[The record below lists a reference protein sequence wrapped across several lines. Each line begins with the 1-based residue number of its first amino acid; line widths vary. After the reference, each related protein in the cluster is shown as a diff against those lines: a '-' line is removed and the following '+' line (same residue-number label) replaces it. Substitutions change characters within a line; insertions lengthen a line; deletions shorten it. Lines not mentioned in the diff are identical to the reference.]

1 MAKKFDI
8 GEFAKALQVSDLNTG
23 REQIEYIDIGLIDPD
38 PENFYTLSGLNEL
51 AENIALLGLQ
61 QPLRVRRHPDLEGH
75 VMVSSGHRRRAA
87 LLKLIEEDCRED
99 LRQVPCIRDPEDA
112 SPAMQQLRLIYANAG
127 TRVMSNADLM
137 RQAEQVEMLLYQLK
151 EEGVEFPGRMRDHVA
166 AACRVSAPKLAR
178 LKVIRDNLSADFAPD
193 WEKGKLAE
201 QTAYALARFP
211 LEFQQRLFRVCAPKD
226 LNGGRLESV
235 LRLYEEG
242 CRWEPA
248 LTCPDGSKCGAQRGD
263 AALRHDLDSY
273 DACKGQRCCLEC
285 PQATRD
291 WSPCERMCSKAKA
304 QRKDKKAE
312 ADAKKAKAE
321 EKKAR
326 DYQEQTQKYA
336 QRLLRAVDAA
346 DLADKVQ
353 IHWRNAWS
361 TEVTAGTIR
370 KFAAGDF
377 ENSGSW
383 YEARLD
389 PERLSTPLLAA
400 KELQCSADFLLGLT
414 EDIHGGRQQS
424 DAPAASPVFCWLS
437 PEQEPEAGQ
446 EIIVTDDTG
455 YVEDAVYTIMSL
467 KGASM
472 RWDEVTGWL
481 PHPGTAELPAPQQ
494 AAAEGWRPGTET
506 PAREDQEVIGRFSA
520 DGLQT
525 PVRMMARWSGGRW
538 CFQSGEPMEATCV
551 KWYPIPEED

>member
-8 GEFAKALQVSDLNTG
+8 GEFAKTLAVSELDTG

-38 PENFYTLSGLNEL
+38 PANFYALSGLNEL

-61 QPLRVRRHPDLEGH
+61 QPLRVRRHPEQEGRWI
-75 VMVSSGHRRRAA
+75 VSSGHRRRAA
-87 LLKLIEEDCRED
+87 LLKLIEEDGRED
-99 LRQVPCIRDPEDA
+99 LRQVPCIRDPEDV

-127 TRVMSNADLM
+127 TRVMSNADLA

-178 LKVIRDNLSADFAPD
+178 LKVIRENLIGDFKPD
-193 WEKGKLAE
+193 WENGKLPE

-211 LEFQQRLFRVCAPKD
+211 VDFQQRLFRVCPPKD
-226 LNGGRLESV
+226 LSGGRLETV

-242 CRWEPA
+242 CRWEA
-248 LTCPDGSKCGAQRGD
+248 AMTCPDGSKCGAQRGD

-304 QRKDKKAE
+304 RRKDKKAE
-312 ADAKKAKAE
+312 ADAKQAE
-321 EKKAR
+321 AQEKRTRQFQA
-326 DYQEQTQKYA
+326 ETQANA
-336 QRLLRAVDAA
+336 QRMLKAIDAA
-346 DLADKVQ
+346 KLSDKVVL
-353 IHWRNAWS
+353 NWS
-361 TEVTAGTIR
+361 SECVTEATVGQIR
-370 KFAAGDF
+370 KYAAGDF
-377 ENSGSW
+377 EGSGSW
-383 YEARLD
+383 YGPKLN
-389 PERLSTPLLAA
+389 PERLHYPLAA
-400 KELQCSADFLLGLT
+400 AQKLKCSADFLLGLT
-414 EDIHGGRQQS
+414 EDIHGG
-424 DAPAASPVFCWLS
+424 
-437 PEQEPEAGQ
+437 GQ
-446 EIIVTDDTG
+446 TV
-455 YVEDAVYTIMSL
+455 
-467 KGASM
+467 
-472 RWDEVTGWL
+472 
-481 PHPGTAELPAPQQ
+481 
-494 AAAEGWRPGTET
+494 GWRPGTET
-506 PAREDQEVIGRFSA
+506 PAREGQEVIGRFSA

-525 PVRMMARWSGGRW
+525 PVRMMARWRGGRW